1 MKRQRMEEE
10 LAGCNTV
17 AAVIT
22 RTQLARQRTNSAM
35 EHTTQTRTDMH
46 DAYTFD
52 NLSGSDFSR
61 KIQALRYSSFSLQCA
76 QENSARE
83 TAARGLALRGVRLN
97 WAQKDSVKLLLMT
110 LWTWGKKSALAGQ
123 AKIL

>member
-61 KIQALRYSSFSLQCA
+61 KIQALPFHCNVHKKIQPERQLHAASLCG
-76 QENSARE
+76 E
-83 TAARGLALRGVRLN
+83 
-97 WAQKDSVKLLLMT
+97 
-110 LWTWGKKSALAGQ
+110 SALIGRKKTA
-123 AKIL
+123 LSSY